1 MNKSVHHTRL
11 QFEVVSTNRASVR
24 EEIFQHWIKEEPG
37 TPTTRNTY
45 RYDVEVLSNGK
56 RIYLTRPT
64 RLNKGADFVILC
76 EGFTRFNNGNDKP
89 PKHGD
94 PLQEI
99 ATACAAS
106 SESTVEMLAALRRIW
121 DCENS
126 KKVLNELVVL
136 KGNIHAERALLL
148 SKWFFIE
155 QDVTYWTES
164 GRHML
169 QAAIENQF
177 GTLP

>member
-1 MNKSVHHTRL
+1 MLRCTS
-11 QFEVVSTNRASVR
+11 RAAVR
-24 EEIFQHWIKEEPG
+24 EEVFHHWIKEQPG

-76 EGFTRFNNGNDKP
+76 EGFTRFKNGNDKP

-94 PLQEI
+94 LLQEI
-99 ATACAAS
+99 AAVCALS
-106 SESTVEMLAALRRIW
+106 SENRTEMLNALQRIW

-126 KKVLNELVVL
+126 KTIISELVFL
-136 KGNIHAERALLL
+136 KGNLQAERALLL

-169 QAAIENQF
+169 RTAIESNF
-177 GTLP
+177 GKLP